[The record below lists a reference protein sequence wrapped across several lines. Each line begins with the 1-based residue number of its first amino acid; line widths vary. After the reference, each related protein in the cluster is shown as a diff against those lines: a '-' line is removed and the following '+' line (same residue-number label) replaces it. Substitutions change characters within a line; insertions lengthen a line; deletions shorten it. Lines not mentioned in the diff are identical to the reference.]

1 MTLFEIIQ
9 QNSAAVRVF
18 FNVAGSVLAV
28 VTDKDYRITA
38 CNDNLA
44 RNLHLPERP
53 LGRALGDI
61 LCPLEDESF
70 SLLVSRQDDTLLP
83 QIFKVCYSEI
93 LYKCYCFGLEN
104 GFLVFGDRLGGTDNE
119 VLQSMS
125 LLNNELSGLS
135 RELAQKNRELE
146 KANRKIRELSRT
158 DSLTGLANRRYFQ
171 ERYEHAFSLARRH
184 NAPLSVVMLDLDHF
198 KYVNDTY
205 GHDAGDTVLK
215 HFGQL
220 VRQNCRHEDFAAR
233 FGGEEFI
240 MYLSHTTAEEALELA
255 ERVRQIVAQADM
267 LENRH
272 QVTVSIGVAH
282 ISEADSPEALIKRAD
297 QALYAA
303 KKAGRNRAWAL

>member
-1 MTLFEIIQ
+1 MTLLEIIK
-9 QNSAAVRVF
+9 QNPAAVCVF

-44 RNLHLPERP
+44 RNLYLPERP
-53 LGRALGDI
+53 LGRALDDI

-70 SLLVSRQDDTLLP
+70 SLVVSRQDDSLLP
-83 QIFKVCYSEI
+83 QIFKVCYTDI
-93 LYKCYCFGLEN
+93 LYKCYGFGLEN
-104 GFLVFGDRLGGTDNE
+104 GFLVFGDRMGGTDNE
-119 VLQSMS
+119 ALQSMS

-146 KANRKIRELSRT
+146 KANRKIKELSRT

-171 ERYEHAFSLARRH
+171 ERYEQAFTLARRH
-184 NAPLSVVMLDLDHF
+184 KTPLSVAMLDLDYF
-198 KYVNDTY
+198 KYVNDNF
-205 GHDAGDTVLK
+205 GHEAGDTVLRQL
-215 HFGQL
+215 GQL
-220 VRQNCRHEDFAAR
+220 LRQNCRHEDFAAR

-255 ERVRQIVAQADM
+255 ERLRQIVAQADM

-272 QVTVSIGVAH
+272 PVTISIGLSR
-282 ISEADSPEALIKRAD
+282 ISDADSPEALIKRAD

-303 KKAGRNRAWAL
+303 KKAGRNRTSVL

>member
-1 MTLFEIIQ
+1 MTLLEIIEH
-9 QNSAAVRVF
+9 NPAAVGVF
-18 FNVAGSVLAV
+18 FNVAGSVLVV
-28 VTDKDYRITA
+28 VTDKDYCITA

-44 RNLHLPERP
+44 RNLYLPERP

-70 SLLVSRQDDTLLP
+70 SLLVSRQDNTLLP
-83 QIFKVCYSEI
+83 QIFKVCYTDI
-93 LYKCYCFGLEN
+93 LYKCYSFGLEN
-104 GFLVFGDRLGGTDNE
+104 GFLVFGDRMGGTDNE

-171 ERYEHAFSLARRH
+171 ERYEQAFNLARRH
-184 NAPLSVVMLDLDHF
+184 KSPLSVAMLDLDNF
-198 KYVNDTY
+198 KYVNDTF
-205 GHDAGDTVLK
+205 GHDAGDSVLK
-215 HFGQL
+215 QFGQL
-220 VRQNCRHEDFAAR
+220 LRQNCRHEDFAAR

-240 MYLSHTTAEEALELA
+240 MYLSHTAAEQALELA
-255 ERVRQIVAQADM
+255 ERLRQVVAQTDM

-272 QVTVSIGVAH
+272 RINVSIGLSG
-282 ISEADSPEALIKRAD
+282 ISKADSPEALINRAD

-303 KKAGRNRAWAL
+303 KEAGRNRTSVL